1 MSPSPAAPGCA
12 ANLAFQAEWDAGQMG
27 CGELV
32 MELRPRLLALAPGD
46 RLRLIARDGGAPE
59 DLPAWCRMT
68 GHTLVHAEHPLY
80 LIQRRS
86 TP

>member
-1 MSPSPAAPGCA
+1 MGHPY
-12 ANLAFQAEWDAGQMG
+12 QAKTSF
-27 CGELV
+27 
-32 MELRPRLLALAPGD
+32 
-46 RLRLIARDGGAPE
+46 DGGDLDCGNGLLLLIRTHSDPLPRGGLLEIRSTEISVDE

>member
-1 MSPSPAAPGCA
+1 MGHAY
-12 ANLAFQAEWDAGQMG
+12 QAKTSFDGG
-27 CGELV
+27 DLDCGNG
-32 MELRPRLLALAPGD
+32 LLLLIRQSIDPLAPGELLEIRSRESSVD
-46 RLRLIARDGGAPE
+46 E